1 MVPLCFAMKI
11 IIVGLLLVAM
21 LFVSHS
27 VAKPASKMFSENDVK
42 EAFLLGLQLSEA
54 NGQYANLEFWCDEA

>member
-1 MVPLCFAMKI
+1 
-11 IIVGLLLVAM
+11 M